1 MMATTRSS
9 SPPGLDTA
17 TSSSSSD
24 SCDDEFVRVQEAGVA
39 HSTAI
44 RPVTSSNTV
53 RELKEALAA
62 EIGLGAWE
70 ELNLYFAETSL
81 KDNDATLES
90 FNVANG
96 DELTYCRSVTPKREG
111 SGPMFK
117 TLFFTNMI
125 SGGNFSLTNVPTT
138 WTVAALMQ
146 RIAQERGY
154 QAETLRLLFA
164 KKELQSDNTLA
175 SYGLRNESDIFIV
188 SRVRGG

>member
-1 MMATTRSS
+1 MASSRAS
-9 SPPGLDTA
+9 SPPGLDTGA
-17 TSSSSSD
+17 SSSSSD
-24 SCDDEFVRVQEAGVA
+24 SWDEEVIRVQEAGVA
-39 HSTAI
+39 HPTAI

-53 RELKEALAA
+53 RELKEALAE
-62 EIGLGAWE
+62 EIGLDAWE

-81 KDNDATLES
+81 KDDNATLES

-111 SGPMFK
+111 SGTVFK

-125 SGGNFSLTNVPTT
+125 SGANFNLTNVPTT
-138 WTVAALMQ
+138 WTVDALMQ

-164 KKELQSDNTLA
+164 KKELQSDKTLA
-175 SYGLRNESDIFIV
+175 SYGLRNESDVFIV